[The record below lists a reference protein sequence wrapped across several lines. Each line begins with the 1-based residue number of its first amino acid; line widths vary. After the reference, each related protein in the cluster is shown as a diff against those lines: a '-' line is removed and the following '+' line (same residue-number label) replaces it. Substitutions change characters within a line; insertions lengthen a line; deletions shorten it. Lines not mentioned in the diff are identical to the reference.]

1 MDAERW
7 QVGLGLTQYHH
18 AFRQADIDAAVLPRL
33 TGADLTALG
42 ATSVG
47 HRLKLLAA
55 IAPCPPPILP
65 RPAR

>member
-7 QVGLGLTQYHH
+7 QVGLGLTQYH

-55 IAPCPPPILP
+55 IAPRPPPILP

>member
-7 QVGLGLTQYHH
+7 QVGLGLTQYRH
-18 AFRQADIDAAVLPRL
+18 AFRQAGIDAAVLPRL

-42 ATSVG
+42 ATSIG